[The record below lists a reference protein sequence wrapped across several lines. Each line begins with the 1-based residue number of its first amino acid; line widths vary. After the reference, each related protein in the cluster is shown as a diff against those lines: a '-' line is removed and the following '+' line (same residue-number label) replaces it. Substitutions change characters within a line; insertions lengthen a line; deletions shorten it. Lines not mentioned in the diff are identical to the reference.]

1 MSANAACAAKML
13 HYTAPEQGR
22 LDVEIYWSKL
32 SRVGF
37 TKVVAGRLKVERY
50 SQKTVWG
57 KSVVL
62 MEVK

>member
-13 HYTAPEQGR
+13 DYTAPEQGG

-37 TKVVAGRLKVERY
+37 TKVFAGPLKVE
-50 SQKTVWG
+50 
-57 KSVVL
+57 
-62 MEVK
+62 